1 MNVYGYV
8 ATRQCNPIQF
18 DLMRC
23 NALLQVIQENW
34 RFVSKINAFAYAQ
47 KYVIKQVEC
56 RMHKNSI
63 MAYHSDRKPT
73 LDNLFAQHTKSPAKK
88 QLKPASQPP
97 PPIATTIK

>member
-18 DLMRC
+18 DQMRC

-34 RFVSKINAFAYAQ
+34 RLVSKINAFAYAQ

-73 LDNLFAQHTKSPAKK
+73 LDNLFAQHTKSPAK
-88 QLKPASQPP
+88 
-97 PPIATTIK
+97 TT